1 MNLVPTPEE
10 EKSTLSEQLQ
20 NRTRQCRNDSM
31 PLWVEETGV
40 LGENHRPVEN
50 RC

>member
-1 MNLVPTPEE
+1 MKKKSLMNLVPTPEE

-31 PLWVEETGV
+31 SHPDIFLAEQFCYT
-40 LGENHRPVEN
+40 
-50 RC
+50 